1 MNKKKSQIDNLENIA
16 VNFEK
21 MNDEYIFM
29 KEKLIAFNF
38 EEEAEKVNI
47 NFRECHVAIC
57 QNGGLIAICK
67 KKGFLDIT
75 RGSKIN
81 KYIIVMYQ
89 NAKRKYLIPIDW
101 NYKEKWIVNL
111 EFNEKE
117 QLYGIC
123 NDGTIFK
130 ISILTQR
137 AKQQSSSDIFKYQ
150 PIVKAKLLE
159 KGFIALTIDGNF
171 YYAKDIKNPIPKL
184 IFPMGSLLH
193 FSNNIEFIA
202 IPPSKSKSNK
212 LELLITNETGDGVI
226 HIEETEGEGQFS
238 LMPLEGGTG
247 EMECKGASIIIK
259 DKIEPYILNIEKK
272 TETETTEK
280 GERFEKLGRIA
291 ALALSP
297 KKNQIAI
304 YDPRGVIFFFYSNFE
319 QGGERKKVILQ
330 LDQDFSSN
338 ELLEQTSILNFED
351 GCQFLFCGE
360 DAVALCGY
368 RYIFI
373 INSLAEKKLFKISEQ
388 EKIDFKFGT
397 VLCKCISEVDGIR
410 CLTNEGI
417 YFISKV
423 SNELVEVCEP
433 FSISTSKKLIRAYQ
447 NSLNKITNSEK
458 LIRNIKDNLTKS
470 IYNLLIAAANIFWTK
485 NDDDDQEKK
494 EAQLFLLEAAQ
505 HAKCFVK
512 KEDFNFDKFYQM
524 CKEIRT
530 INNLRNHSSKPK
542 LITYKEFQSLE
553 SNQDLILR
561 LIRSLNFGLAFKI
574 SQYLEEDIKIVYEKY
589 AIACIKRIENSCDTE
604 EENKIFEQINDKL
617 KNVKNFSFINLAKKA
632 FKYHKDNM
640 GMKFLDNE
648 KSLLTKLPKYID
660 KEEWDKVLDLIEKIY
675 DYSILVSILEKIF
688 KKTTISDF
696 IEIVGRHPNLKTY
709 VVEFL
714 NKKAPD
720 NLDDYIKLIKSPE
733 EMFFYCLEQYFQS
746 SKIKD
751 RENYISIAR
760 ENQKLID
767 NNINPNF
774 DHKFYKNYLD
784 SLEYNI
790 RFKLDCLNLD
800 KPIIAKPEDISF
812 DLSIYDTYKYG
823 IKAEKNNWIETK
835 NKHFNFSSE
844 GMSILKLISYG
855 EIGAPGRIE
864 AMIKKSN
871 NNLKKLSLTYLN
883 LSEIY
888 LNFKEY
894 EQSAKYIKLIN
905 DSFYFEYKIDMLKYM
920 QQLEAALEVIITNK
934 NIENISDLIG
944 NIIKGKPRLLRKAK
958 EIADKN
964 KIILNIE

>member
-1 MNKKKSQIDNLENIA
+1 MNRKKSQIDNLENIA

-21 MNDEYIFM
+21 MNDEYVFM
-29 KEKLIAFNF
+29 KEKFVEFQF
-38 EEEAEKVNI
+38 EDEAEKVNI

-67 KKGFLDIT
+67 KKGYLDIT

-81 KYIIVMYQ
+81 KYIVVMYQ

-101 NYKEKWIVNL
+101 NYKEKWVVDI

-117 QLYGIC
+117 QLYAIC
-123 NDGTIFK
+123 NNGTIFK
-130 ISILTQR
+130 INILTQR
-137 AKQQSSSDIFKYQ
+137 AIPKSSSEIFKNQY
-150 PIVKAKLLE
+150 IVKAKLIE
-159 KGFIALTIDGNF
+159 KGFIALTVDGNF
-171 YYAKDIKNPIPKL
+171 YYVKDIKNPVPKL

-212 LELLITNETGDGVI
+212 LELLITNESGDGVI

-238 LMPLEGGTG
+238 LMPLEGGNG
-247 EMECKGASIIIK
+247 DLECKGASIIIK

-272 TETETTEK
+272 AETEILDK
-280 GERFEKLGRIA
+280 GEKFEKLGKIV

-297 KKNQIAI
+297 KKDQLAI

-319 QGGERKKVILQ
+319 QGGERKKVLLQ
-330 LDQDFSSN
+330 LDQEFSSN
-338 ELLEQTSILNFED
+338 ELLEQQSILNFEE

-388 EKIDFKFGT
+388 EKIDFNLGT

-433 FSISTSKKLIRAYQ
+433 FSVSTSKKLLNAYQ
-447 NSLNKITNSEK
+447 NSINKITNSEK
-458 LIRNIKDNLTKS
+458 VIRSIKDNLTKA
-470 IYNLLIAAANIFWTK
+470 IYNLLIAAANIFWIK
-485 NDDDDQEKK
+485 NDDDQEKK

-512 KEDFNFDKFYQM
+512 KEEFNFDKFFQM
-524 CKEIRT
+524 CKDIRT
-530 INNLRNHSSKPK
+530 LNNLRNHSFKPK
-542 LITYKEFQSLE
+542 LITYNEYKSII
-553 SNQDLILR
+553 SSRDLILKI
-561 LIRSLNFGLAFKI
+561 IRSLNFGLAFKI
-574 SQYLEEDIKIVYEKY
+574 CQYLEDDIKVVYEKY
-589 AIACIKRIENSCDTE
+589 AISCIKRISSNCDTE
-604 EENKIFEQINDKL
+604 EEIKLFEQLNEKL
-617 KNVKNFSFINLAKKA
+617 KTVKNISFINLAKKA
-632 FKYHKDNM
+632 FKYHKDII

-660 KEEWDKVLDLIEKIY
+660 KEEWDKVLELIENIY
-675 DYSILVSILEKIF
+675 DYNILMSILEKIF
-688 KKTTISDF
+688 KKTKLSDF
-696 IEIVGRHPNLKTY
+696 IEIVIRHPKLKIY
-709 VVEFL
+709 IVDFL
-714 NKKAPD
+714 RVKSPE
-720 NLDDYIKLIKSPE
+720 NLDDYIKLLKSPE
-733 EMFFYCLEQYFQS
+733 DMFFFSLEQYFQS

-751 RENYISIAR
+751 REKYISIAR

-784 SLEYNI
+784 SLEYNLT
-790 RFKLDCLNLD
+790 FKVGCLNLD
-800 KPIIAKPEDISF
+800 KNIIPKPDDTSF
-812 DLSIYDTYKYG
+812 DLSVYDIYKYG
-823 IKAEKNNWIETK
+823 VKADKNDWIETK
-835 NKHFNFSSE
+835 NKYFNLSPE
-844 GMSILKLISYG
+844 GMSIMKLMSYG
-855 EIGAPGRIE
+855 EMRTFGRIE
-864 AMIKKSN
+864 AMIKRSI
-871 NNLKKLSLTYLN
+871 NNLKKINLTYLN

-894 EQSAKYIKLIN
+894 EESAKYIKFIN
-905 DSFYFEYKIDMLKYM
+905 EQFYFEYMIDMLKYM
-920 QQLEAALEVIITNK
+920 QQFEVALEVIITNK
-934 NIENISDLIG
+934 NIENISDLVG
-944 NIIKGKPRLLRKAK
+944 NITKGKPKLLRKAK
-958 EIADKN
+958 EIANKN
-964 KIILNIE
+964 KIILNLE